1 MAEATRSK
9 PVNATSMT
17 LAPREI
23 TRIGAP
29 VRLCAQSGVLWV
41 TADGDP
47 KDVLIAAGECQD
59 FEQRRSLLV
68 CALGGEA
75 RLSVIGGAREQRRA
89 RRFGLRW
96 LAWLRGQR
104 AALGGRA

>member
-1 MAEATRSK
+1 M
-9 PVNATSMT
+9 NATSLT

-23 TRIGAP
+23 KRIVAP
-29 VRLCAQSGVLWV
+29 VRLCAQSGVLWI

-47 KDVLIAAGECQD
+47 KDILLAAGECQD

-68 CALGGEA
+68 YALGGEA
-75 RLSVIGGAREQRRA
+75 RLSVIGGAREERSA

-96 LAWLRGQR
+96 LARLRGQR